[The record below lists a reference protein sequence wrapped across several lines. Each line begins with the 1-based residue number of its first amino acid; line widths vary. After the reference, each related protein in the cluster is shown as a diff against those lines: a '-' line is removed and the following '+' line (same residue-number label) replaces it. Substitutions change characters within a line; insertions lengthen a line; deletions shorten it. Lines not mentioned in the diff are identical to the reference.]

1 MDLGYKGENMKSNF
15 LLLTA
20 IAMSVLLLF
29 VALGSISDRSALLQT
44 SVTEDTVN
52 TAIEEAI
59 DSPETQQTEFEFT
72 ATMSGQIALELLEA
86 NVTIET
92 QEFGDAGKFVTSIN
106 GLVGNN
112 QNYWAFYLNDEY
124 AQQGASQTILEEGDR
139 VKFIYEAI
147 TAN

>member
-1 MDLGYKGENMKSNF
+1 
-15 LLLTA
+15 
-20 IAMSVLLLF
+20 MSVLLLF
-29 VALGSISDRSALLQT
+29 VALGSISNRAAILNGP
-44 SVTEDTVN
+44 VTDDVVN
-52 TAIEEAI
+52 TAIDEVIENEPI
-59 DSPETQQTEFEFT
+59 DSAETQQTQYEFS
-72 ATMSGQIALELLEA
+72 ATQSGQIALELLEA
-86 NVTIET
+86 NATVET

-139 VKFIYEAI
+139 VKFVYEAI

>member
-1 MDLGYKGENMKSNF
+1 MNLGYKGEIMKSNF

-20 IAMSVLLLF
+20 IAMSVLFLF
-29 VALGSISDRSALLQT
+29 VALGSISNRAALLQAP
-44 SVTEDTVN
+44 VTDDAVN
-52 TAIEEAI
+52 TAIDAAGI
-59 DSPETQQTEFEFT
+59 QQTQFEFT
-72 ATMSGQIALELLEA
+72 ATLSGQIALELLEA
-86 NVTIET
+86 NATVET

-124 AQQGASQTILEEGDR
+124 AQQGASQTILEKGDR
-139 VKFIYEAI
+139 VKFVYEAI